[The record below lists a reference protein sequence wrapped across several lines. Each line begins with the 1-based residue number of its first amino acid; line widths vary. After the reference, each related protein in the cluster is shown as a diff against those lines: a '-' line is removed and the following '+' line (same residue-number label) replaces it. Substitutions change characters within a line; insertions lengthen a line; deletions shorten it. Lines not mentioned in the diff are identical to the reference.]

1 MIMDQL
7 MFRVLFTTGAKLC
20 LVLPS
25 RDVKAASYQ
34 LLLEEEMVPNAGKYF
49 GLNFLSEHISV
60 LAHRP

>member
-1 MIMDQL
+1 ML
-7 MFRVLFTTGAKLC
+7 RVLFTTGAKLC

-34 LLLEEEMVPNAGKYF
+34 LLLEEEMVPNAGKHF
-49 GLNFLSEHISV
+49 GLHFLLVHKNV

>member
-1 MIMDQL
+1 MYQV
-7 MFRVLFTTGAKLC
+7 MFRVLFTTGVKLR

-34 LLLEEEMVPNAGKYF
+34 LLLEEEMVPNAGKHF
-49 GLNFLSEHISV
+49 GLNFLSEHNNV

>member
-49 GLNFLSEHISV
+49 GFDFLFVRNNV
-60 LAHRP
+60 LAHKA

>member
-1 MIMDQL
+1 MDQF
-7 MFRVLFTTGAKLC
+7 MFRVLSTMGAKLC

-34 LLLEEEMVPNAGKYF
+34 LLLEEEMVPNAGKHF
-49 GLNFLSEHISV
+49 GLNFLSEYSNV